1 VDSVTKAAIVA
12 GAFGLSATLGV
23 SAASAATANFN
34 LGSSSAGPSGSLV
47 FYDTL
52 LSGKSLTV
60 SATTGAN
67 YGSQAATTVQ
77 TWSGYGLGA
86 GGEPTPYHAVD
97 SKDGWERVSLKFSDT
112 VKIESI
118 EFYYVNSVAK
128 FDYFVDTGTGLDQ
141 KYTQSISN
149 GVYNFLTDG
158 HADYASDLHAL
169 GASYAEL
176 CPVTTTFRRLSR
188 TYCSDKFTK
197 FKIKSITVSYD
208 DTPVVPLPA
217 GAVLMMTALGGLGFA
232 RKRKS

>member
-1 VDSVTKAAIVA
+1 
-12 GAFGLSATLGV
+12 
-23 SAASAATANFN
+23 
-34 LGSSSAGPSGSLV
+34 V

-77 TWSGYGLGA
+77 TWSGFGLGA

-118 EFYYVNSVAK
+118 EFYYVSPVAK

-169 GASYAEL
+169 GASYAKS
-176 CPVTTTFRRLSR
+176 CRDTTDYKSKSKKSR
-188 TYCSDKFTK
+188 KSKTSCWDEFTT

-208 DTPVVPLPA
+208 DTPPVVPLPA
-217 GAVLMMTALGGLGFA
+217 GAVLMVTALGGLGFA
-232 RKRKS
+232 RKRRS